1 MRKSLPLLLVLASFL
16 ALAAAPVFGAET
28 TFERNYKVKGVVQ
41 LSVGTS
47 LGSIHINVGELN
59 RVHIIGHVK
68 SDWGGNV
75 EDRVQKVADNPPVTI
90 SQNVIQIGG
99 PQDPMKNLSIDYEIE
114 APADAMVF
122 ALSGAGDITIIGVGI
137 RLNLRSGSGD
147 IHASEIK
154 GELHAQSSTGDITAG
169 GIPTADWV
177 IDSGSGSI
185 EFWPAS
191 VPLNIEA
198 STGSGRISS
207 DRNLPVQQLEDKR
220 RISAKLNGGG
230 PTVRIQT
237 DTGDVRVH

>member
-1 MRKSLPLLLVLASFL
+1 MRRSLPLLLVLASFV
-16 ALAAAPVFGAET
+16 ALAVAPVFAAEA
-28 TFERNYKVKGVVQ
+28 TFERNYKVKGLIQ

-47 LGSIHINVGELN
+47 LGSIHINVGAPN
-59 RVHIIGHVK
+59 RVHVIGHVR

-75 EDRVQKVADNPPVTI
+75 EDRVQKVADSPPVSM
-90 SQNVIQIGG
+90 SQNVVQIGG
-99 PQDPMKNLSIDYEIE
+99 PQDPAKNMSIDYEIE
-114 APADAMVF
+114 APAETMVY
-122 ALSGAGDITIIGVGI
+122 ALSGAGDITVIGVGT

-154 GELHAQSSTGDITAG
+154 GELHAQSSTGDITVA

-177 IDSGSGSI
+177 VDSGSGSI
-185 EFWPAS
+185 ELWPAS
-191 VPLNIEA
+191 APLNIEA
-198 STGSGRISS
+198 STASGRIFS

-237 DTGDVRVH
+237 DLGDVRIH